1 MEKLINTNTFANGV
15 QAEHGAKSI
24 LASAGNIRCPTILV
38 IGIWATERGKKKK
51 GLWNVAQGLGSYSNK
66 LLECFL

>member
-51 GLWNVAQGLGSYSNK
+51 DF
-66 LLECFL
+66 EM